1 MRDDVRKGAI
11 MSPIPRA
18 TAVRFAST
26 ARDLGAEALRGILEQ
41 NESGRWTI
49 GHIEV
54 ESWLSHHEDQ
64 EVILAVVAIDRE
76 TPMAYTRTC
85 RTCGNEYE
93 GRTCPHCEA
102 IRRRLR
108 G

>member
-1 MRDDVRKGAI
+1 
-11 MSPIPRA
+11 MSAIPRA
-18 TAVRFAST
+18 SALKFASD
-26 ARDLGAEALRGILEQ
+26 AREMGAEALRGILEK
-41 NESGRWTI
+41 NEEGRWTV

-54 ESWLSHHEDQ
+54 ESWLSRLEG
-64 EVILAVVAIDRE
+64 EELVLAVVAIDAQ

-85 RTCGNEYE
+85 RTCGNDYE

-102 IRRRLR
+102 VRRRLR

>member
-1 MRDDVRKGAI
+1 

-18 TAVRFAST
+18 SALKLASD
-26 ARDLGAEALRGILEQ
+26 AREMGAEALRGLLEQ
-41 NESGRWTI
+41 NEEGRWII

-54 ESWLSHHEDQ
+54 EGWLSRHEGY
-64 EVILAVVAIDRE
+64 EVVLAVAAIDRE

-102 IRRRLR
+102 VRRRLR
-108 G
+108 GG

>member
-1 MRDDVRKGAI
+1 MPI
-11 MSPIPRA
+11 IPRTDA
-18 TAVRFAST
+18 LQLAST
-26 ARDLGAEALRGILEQ
+26 AREMGGEAIRGVLEQ
-41 NESGRWTI
+41 NAEGRWTV

-54 ESWLSHHEDQ
+54 ESWLSRLKGM
-64 EVILAVVAIDRE
+64 EVLLTLAALDAE
-76 TPMAYTRTC
+76 TPQTYKRTC

-102 IRRRLR
+102 VRRRFR

>member
-1 MRDDVRKGAI
+1 
-11 MSPIPRA
+11 MSAIPRA
-18 TAVRFAST
+18 SALKLASA

-41 NESGRWTI
+41 DEAGRWTI

-54 ESWLSHHEDQ
+54 ESWLSRYEGQ
-64 EVILAVVAIDRE
+64 ELVLVAAAIDTQ
-76 TPMAYTRTC
+76 TPIAYTRTC

-102 IRRRLR
+102 VRRRLR
-108 G
+108 GS

>member
-1 MRDDVRKGAI
+1 MT
-11 MSPIPRA
+11 PIPRENA
-18 TAVRFAST
+18 LELAST
-26 ARDLGAEALRGILEQ
+26 AHELGAEALRGTLAL
-41 NESGRWTI
+41 NEAGRWTI

-54 ESWLSHHEDQ
+54 ESWLSRHEGQELVLAVAVIDQ
-64 EVILAVVAIDRE
+64 E
-76 TPMAYTRTC
+76 TQMAYTRTC

-102 IRRRLR
+102 VRRRLR